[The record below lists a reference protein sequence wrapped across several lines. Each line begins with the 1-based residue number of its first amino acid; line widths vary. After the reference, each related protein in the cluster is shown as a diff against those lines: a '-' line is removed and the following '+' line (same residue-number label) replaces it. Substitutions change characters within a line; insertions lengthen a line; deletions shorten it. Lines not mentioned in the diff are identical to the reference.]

1 HRVTSPPPWQGLLGG
16 DTLEMTPA
24 DVERL
29 RSIRAAIENEFRLL
43 DELLSRVS
51 SPALKVTLATARRD
65 LAEIEPNLLK
75 HVEES
80 PDPSTLLDGA
90 ELCLARGVGAGAF

>member
-1 HRVTSPPPWQGLLGG
+1 
-16 DTLEMTPA
+16 MTPLDA
-24 DVERL
+24 ERL
-29 RSIRAAIENEFRLL
+29 QAIRVAVENEFRLL

-51 SPALKVTLATARRD
+51 NPALKVTLATARRD

-75 HVEES
+75 HVAES

-90 ELCLARGVGAGAF
+90 ELCLARVVGTRAFAQQDPNVRLL

>member
-1 HRVTSPPPWQGLLGG
+1 
-16 DTLEMTPA
+16 MTPLDA
-24 DVERL
+24 ERL
-29 RSIRAAIENEFRLL
+29 QAIRAAVENEFRLL

-51 SPALKVTLATARRD
+51 NPALKVTLATARRD

-90 ELCLARGVGAGAF
+90 ELWLARVVGTRAFAQQDRNVR